1 MSKNMNFYLYQKALI
16 RTDGDYMCETLNKLH
31 NMSAE
36 DILTKTGQLNQVPVN
51 LDAILDN
58 LKIIKVGTSFDFL
71 EQSDE
76 FKDLGEIS
84 GLVLLNGND
93 VGIFYKEKDSLH
105 RRRFTVAHELGHC
118 CLHGDSLQDGY
129 VEFRNN
135 SNNGS
140 VKEIEA
146 NTFAGELLIPKHS
159 LNNIINRLVKPSI
172 TALAEIFEVSSPV
185 MRGRLELL
193 KIPYY
198 DDILDKIIVPE

>member
-172 TALAEIFEVSSPV
+172 TALAEIFEVSLPV